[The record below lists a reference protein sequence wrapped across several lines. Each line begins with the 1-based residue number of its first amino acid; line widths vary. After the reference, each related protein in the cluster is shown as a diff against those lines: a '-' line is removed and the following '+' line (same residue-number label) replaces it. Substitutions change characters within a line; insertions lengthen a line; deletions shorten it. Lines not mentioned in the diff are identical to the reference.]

1 MKKRIEVIIFILFGN
16 FLSAQDSIQYPV
28 YFEYKVSEL
37 DTNEEKRLQILVQN
51 FEEFNIERILI
62 QAYCDERGGKKI
74 NDSLSK
80 FRAFSIYKNI
90 KSNLKKT
97 DSNALISAKGYG
109 SLPLDS
115 RDNIEEQRSKNRRGE
130 ITIYYSKKPTKEQE
144 AVVKKQELKAL
155 RASPIPK
162 LGVFFDSAK
171 KGDKVEL
178 KILFVGGLSRILP
191 QSQRELDSLFERMNT
206 SKYKINIIGHI
217 FAYGVSSDIDG
228 YDEEYQN
235 NFLSRNRAQ
244 TVYSYLVK
252 RGIDPKRMR
261 FEGMGGKFPSGISA
275 ERDRRVEIQ
284 ITDLE

>member
-1 MKKRIEVIIFILFGN
+1 MKKPVELIICLFLGN
-16 FLSAQDSIQYPV
+16 FLSAQDSILYPV
-28 YFEYKVSEL
+28 YFHYKVSQL
-37 DTNEEKRLQILVQN
+37 DTNEEKRLKILVQN
-51 FEEFNIERILI
+51 FQEFNIERILI
-62 QAYCDERGGKKI
+62 QAYCDERGRKKM

-90 KSNLKKT
+90 KSNLKKS
-97 DSNALISAKGYG
+97 DSNVLISAKGYG
-109 SLPLDS
+109 SLPLDGKN
-115 RDNIEEQRSKNRRGE
+115 NIEEQRSKNRKGD
-130 ITIYYSKKPTKEQE
+130 ITIYYSKKPTKEE
-144 AVVKKQELKAL
+144 EVVVKKQQQKAL
-155 RASPIPK
+155 KVAPIPK

-191 QSQRELDSLFERMNT
+191 QSQRELDSLYERMNS

-244 TVYSYLVK
+244 TVYNYLVK
-252 RGIDPKRMR
+252 RGIDPKRMKY
-261 FEGMGGKFPSGISA
+261 EGMGGKFPSGISA

-284 ITDLE
+284 ITDIE

>member
-1 MKKRIEVIIFILFGN
+1 MKKPVELIICLFLGN
-16 FLSAQDSIQYPV
+16 FLSAQDSILYPV
-28 YFEYKVSEL
+28 YFHYKVSQL
-37 DTNEEKRLQILVQN
+37 DTNEEKRLKILVQN
-51 FEEFNIERILI
+51 FQEFNIERILI
-62 QAYCDERGGKKI
+62 QAYCDERGGKRI
-74 NDSLSK
+74 NDTLSK

-90 KSNLKKT
+90 KSNLKKS

-109 SLPLDS
+109 SLPLDGKN
-115 RDNIEEQRSKNRRGE
+115 NIEEQRSKNRKGD
-130 ITIYYSKKPTKEQE
+130 ITIYYSKKPTKEE
-144 AVVKKQELKAL
+144 EVVVKKQQQKALKA
-155 RASPIPK
+155 APIPK

-191 QSQRELDSLFERMNT
+191 QSQRELDSLYERMNS

-244 TVYSYLVK
+244 TVYNYLVK
-252 RGIDPKRMR
+252 RGIDPKRMKY
-261 FEGMGGKFPSGISA
+261 EGMGGKFPSGISA

-284 ITDLE
+284 ITDIE